1 MYKRFGYKERVAVL
15 VSLALLFSSCLMG
28 CSDADLPSGSS
39 YYGLSVLEVFECLE
53 GEEDMPI
60 TITER
65 AKDILEE
72 KPELF
77 DKNNTGVLLDE
88 YDEYIDYELDYRA
101 VMKNINM
108 YGDKLMYIPEAYV
121 ISVAEDTIDG
131 QAITEMELMDAD
143 EKTYYVVGLTAY
155 DDIYEDDVVEC
166 YALPLGDT
174 SYENIGGGTT
184 ISLVL
189 AGSCITKLY

>member
-1 MYKRFGYKERVAVL
+1 MYKKYTAML
-15 VSLALLFSSCLMG
+15 ISLCLLFSLCMTG
-28 CSDADLPSGSS
+28 CSDTDTISDGSWSS

-53 GEEDMPI
+53 GEEDMPL
-60 TITER
+60 TITDK
-65 AKDILEE
+65 AKAMLKE
-72 KPELF
+72 KPDLF
-77 DKNNTGVLLDE
+77 DKNNTGGLDE
-88 YDEYIDYELDYRA
+88 FTDYGLDYRT

-121 ISVAEDTIDG
+121 ISAAEDTIDG

-155 DDIYEDDVVEC
+155 DGIYEDDVVEC
-166 YALPLGDT
+166 YALPLGET
-174 SYENIGGGTT
+174 SYQNTGGGTT